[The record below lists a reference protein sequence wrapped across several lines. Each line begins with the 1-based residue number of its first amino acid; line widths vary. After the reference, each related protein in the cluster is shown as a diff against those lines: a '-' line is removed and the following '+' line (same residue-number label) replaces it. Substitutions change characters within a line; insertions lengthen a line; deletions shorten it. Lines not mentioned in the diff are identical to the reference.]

1 MSAGDQD
8 LFGTMIKVENK
19 DIFVDL
25 RQNSSGV
32 YLKLSERNGT
42 SRNTVLI
49 PASGISRLKSVLDE
63 VQTISLKNTR
73 ISHERKNRVTQDPAV
88 VQRSMYVSGLAW
100 STTDT
105 DLWNHFAQIAP
116 VNSAIVLRK
125 TRGGKSFSL
134 GCGVVEYNSP
144 DIMLQAITQFND
156 TELDG
161 RIIKCREDRGLEMEA
176 DPTAASS
183 ATSSSS
189 SSSSTSASFGGY
201 PRPR

>member
-8 LFGTMIKVENK
+8 LYGTMIKVENK

-49 PASGISRLKSVLDE
+49 PASGISRLKAVLDD
-63 VQTISLKNTR
+63 VQAISLKNTR
-73 ISHERKNRVTQDPAV
+73 ISHERKNRVAHDPAV
-88 VQRSMYVSGLAW
+88 VNRSIYVSGLAW
-100 STTDT
+100 STTDS
-105 DLWNHFAQIAP
+105 DLKTYFSKVAP
-116 VNSAIVLRK
+116 VNSAVVLRK

-134 GCGVVEYNSP
+134 GCGVVEYATP
-144 DIMLQAITQFND
+144 DLAAMAVSQMND

-161 RIIKCREDRGLEMEA
+161 RMIKCREDRTV
-176 DPTAASS
+176 DD
-183 ATSSSS
+183 TSSPSS
-189 SSSSTSASFGGY
+189 YGNNGGAGFRGANG
-201 PRPR
+201 PRQQQY